1 MITYLTT
8 IIFLDATPNS
18 NSFAIAF
25 AAPTQRVHACQE
37 MFALGTCNLV
47 GSFVGSMPV
56 VASLGRSAVNAA
68 SGARTTFGGC
78 VTGLIILAAWKVK
91 LAHQPRVS
99 FRL

>member
-1 MITYLTT
+1 M
-8 IIFLDATPNS
+8 
-18 NSFAIAF
+18 
-25 AAPTQRVHACQE
+25 HACQE

-78 VTGLIILAAWKVK
+78 VTGLIILAAW
-91 LAHQPRVS
+91 QERVVRQS
-99 FRL
+99 ISQSVGTVSKSV

>member
-1 MITYLTT
+1 MRIPLTRHPQCQLE
-8 IIFLDATPNS
+8 FPYP
-18 NSFAIAF
+18 

-78 VTGLIILAAWKVK
+78 VTGLIILAAWKVEC
-91 LAHQPRVS
+91 VIS
-99 FRL
+99 FVIS

>member
-1 MITYLTT
+1 MPQPPVIL
-8 IIFLDATPNS
+8 IPN
-18 NSFAIAF
+18 F

-78 VTGLIILAAWKVK
+78 VTGLIILAAWKDRPVHRSQIW
-91 LAHQPRVS
+91 L
-99 FRL
+99 F

>member
-1 MITYLTT
+1 MPKVTKYSNAFLS
-8 IIFLDATPNS
+8 IFP
-18 NSFAIAF
+18 

-78 VTGLIILAAWKVK
+78 VTGLIILAAWKDRHRSQIW
-91 LAHQPRVS
+91 L
-99 FRL
+99 F

>member
-1 MITYLTT
+1 M
-8 IIFLDATPNS
+8 P
-18 NSFAIAF
+18 F

-91 LAHQPRVS
+91 LAHQPLVS